1 MSKYKITQDY
11 LKSIFTYEDGQ
22 LVWAKKLAARV
33 KIGQPAGTSDKAGYI
48 QIGLKGKIYR
58 AHHLIWVYHCGKW
71 PEQLDHINGIKWD
84 NRIENLRESTQLQ
97 NTRNR
102 PQNKNSS
109 SSYKG
114 VHKAPTGR
122 FYAKICVEG
131 THIYLGAFS
140 DEINAAE
147 AYDTAAKKYFG
158 EFAYT
163 NFV

>member
-1 MSKYKITQDY
+1 M
-11 LKSIFTYEDGQ
+11 
-22 LVWAKKLAARV
+22 
-33 KIGQPAGTSDKAGYI
+33 
-48 QIGLKGKIYR
+48 
-58 AHHLIWVYHCGKW
+58 
-71 PEQLDHINGIKWD
+71 
-84 NRIENLRESTQLQ
+84 RESTQLQ

>member
-1 MSKYKITQDY
+1 MNKNEITQDY

-22 LVWAKKLAARV
+22 LVWVKKLAARV

-71 PEQLDHINGIKWD
+71 PEQLDHINGIRWD
-84 NRIENLRESTQLQ
+84 NCIENLRESTQQQ
-97 NTRNR
+97 NTQNR
-102 PQNKNSS
+102 VKSKNSS
-109 SSYKG
+109 NSYKG
-114 VHKAPTGR
+114 VKKAPTGK
-122 FYAKICVEG
+122 FYANIRVEG
-131 THIYLGAFS
+131 TLIYLGAFS
-140 DEINAAE
+140 DEIDAAE
-147 AYDTAAKKYFG
+147 AYDAAAKKYFG